1 MQAARLHREVNEME
15 LEGIVSVISSIGF
28 PIVAC
33 IFMWRYIN
41 TTLKEF
47 TLNMTKNTLML
58 EKIYERL
65 EKEDK

>member
-1 MQAARLHREVNEME
+1 ME
-15 LEGIVSVISSIGF
+15 LEGIVSMISSIGF

-47 TLNMTKNTLML
+47 TTTMQKNTTLL
-58 EKIYERL
+58 EKLYELISRS
-65 EKEDK
+65 ED

>member
-1 MQAARLHREVNEME
+1 ME

-41 TTLKEF
+41 TTMKEF
-47 TLNMTKNTLML
+47 TMTMQKNTSML
-58 EKIYERL
+58 EKLYEL
-65 EKEDK
+65 IGKKED